1 MPLRFRVFPP
11 APAAGAAASSTVRGA
26 LADASA
32 LVFELSSDPPEV
44 RLGRQPGAEI
54 ELPFPPVSLAHARLF
69 RGESPSEWWLEDLGS
84 TNGTWLEGTRLQSG
98 RPVSLRAGQRIRLA
112 TVDVIFEGWSAETRG
127 DPSTSTIARRMIS
140 DLFGATAGDAAVLN
154 VESGPAHPDQL
165 RLEERERRYVAGRA
179 DTCDLVL
186 ASEHASRE
194 HAFFLRRW
202 DGVFVEDL
210 GSRNGV
216 KVDGQLIVGRT
227 RLGDGARIE
236 VGGTSLRLDDPEDRY
251 LRELAARDDVPPAE
265 AVLPAARA
273 SAPSVPI
280 PREAPAA
287 SARGATPSLGHAT
300 AAAAAALAAPTRA
313 RRASARSGALR
324 AAPKAPL
331 RPRPSRGRTAIIVAA
346 TALLILA
353 TSGLIVL
360 LTRWS

>member
-1 MPLRFRVFPP
+1 MPLRFRVLSP
-11 APAAGAAASSTVRGA
+11 ALAAGAPARAA
-26 LADASA
+26 ADSDA

-44 RLGRQPGAEI
+44 RLGRQPGSEI

-84 TNGTWLEGTRLQSG
+84 TNGTWLDGARLQGG
-98 RPVSLRAGQRIRLA
+98 RPVSLRAGQRMRLA
-112 TVDVIFEGWSAETRG
+112 TVEVVFEGWSAETRG

-140 DLFGATAGDAAVLN
+140 DLFGAVAGEAAVLI
-154 VESGPAHPDQL
+154 VESGPAHRDHL

-194 HAFFLRRW
+194 HALFLRRW
-202 DGVFVEDL
+202 DGVFAEDL

-216 KVDGQLIVGRT
+216 KVDGQLISGRA

-236 VGGTSLRLDDPEDRY
+236 VGGTLLRLDDPEDRY
-251 LRELAARDDVPPAE
+251 LKELAARDDAAAPQPASPAE
-265 AVLPAARA
+265 RGAPASSGATT
-273 SAPSVPI
+273 SSVPG
-280 PREAPAA
+280 
-287 SARGATPSLGHAT
+287 RGATPSLGHAT

-313 RRASARSGALR
+313 RRASARAGALR
-324 AAPKAPL
+324 SAPRHPPL
-331 RPRPSRGRTAIIVAA
+331 RPPPSRGRTAIIVAA

-360 LTRWS
+360 LTRWT

>member
-1 MPLRFRVFPP
+1 MPLRFRVIPP
-11 APAAGAAASSTVRGA
+11 APAAGATARAAAEAG
-26 LADASA
+26 A

-44 RLGRQPGAEI
+44 RLGRQPGSEI

-84 TNGTWLEGTRLQSG
+84 TNGTWLDGARLQAG
-98 RPVSLRAGQRIRLA
+98 RPVSLRGGQRIRLA
-112 TVDVIFEGWSAETRG
+112 TVEVIFEGWSAETRG

-140 DLFGATAGDAAVLN
+140 DLFGAAAGEAAVLI
-154 VESGPAHPDQL
+154 VESGPAHRDQL

-194 HAFFLRRW
+194 HALFLRRW

-216 KVDGQLIVGRT
+216 KVDGQLIVGRA

-236 VGGTSLRLDDPEDRY
+236 VGGTLLRLDDPEDRY
-251 LRELAARDDVPPAE
+251 LQELAARDD
-265 AVLPAARA
+265 A
-273 SAPSVPI
+273 SAPEPAPPSD
-280 PREAPAA
+280 RGAPASSKA
-287 SARGATPSLGHAT
+287 STSSAPGRGATPSLGHAT
-300 AAAAAALAAPTRA
+300 AAAATALSAPTRV
-313 RRASARSGALR
+313 RRASARAGALR
-324 AAPKAPL
+324 PAPNVPR
-331 RPRPSRGRTAIIVAA
+331 RPQASRARTAIIVAA
-346 TALLILA
+346 TALLVLA

-360 LTRWS
+360 LTRWT